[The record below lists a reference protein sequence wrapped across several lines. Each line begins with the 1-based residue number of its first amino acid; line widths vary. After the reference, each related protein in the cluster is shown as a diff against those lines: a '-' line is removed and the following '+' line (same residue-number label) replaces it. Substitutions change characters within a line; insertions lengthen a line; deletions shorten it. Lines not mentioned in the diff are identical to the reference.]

1 MCSKV
6 KDFLTDDDFIN
17 YVLGVTPQSASRWET
32 YFREHPE
39 EMADAEEAKVVLL
52 APSNVVCDFLIVEN
66 NELKNRIIGSIKDCS
81 DIW

>member
-17 YVLGVTPQSASRWET
+17 YVLGVTPQSASQWET

-39 EMADAEEAKVVLL
+39 EMADAEEAKAVLL
-52 APSNVVCDFLIVEN
+52 ANVACDFSIVEN
-66 NELKNRIIGSIKDCS
+66 NELEDRIISSIKDFS
-81 DIW
+81 GIL

>member
-66 NELKNRIIGSIKDCS
+66 NELKNKIIGSIKDCS
-81 DIW
+81 DIL

>member
-17 YVLGVTPQSASRWET
+17 YVLGVTPQSASKWET

-39 EMADAEEAKVVLL
+39 EIADAEEAKAVLL
-52 APSNVVCDFLIVEN
+52 APANVACDFSIVEN
-66 NELKNRIIGSIKDCS
+66 NELEDRIISSIKDFS
-81 DIW
+81 GIL

>member
-17 YVLGVTPQSASRWET
+17 YALGVTPEAAST

-39 EMADAEEAKVVLL
+39 EMADAEEAKAVLL
-52 APSNVVCDFLIVEN
+52 APANVDCGFSIVEN
-66 NELKNRIIGSIKDCS
+66 NELKDRIISSIKDFS
-81 DIW
+81 GIL